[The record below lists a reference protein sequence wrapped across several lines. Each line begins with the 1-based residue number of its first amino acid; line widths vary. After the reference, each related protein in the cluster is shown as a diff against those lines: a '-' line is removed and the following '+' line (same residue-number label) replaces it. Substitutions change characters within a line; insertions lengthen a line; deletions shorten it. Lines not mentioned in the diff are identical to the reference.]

1 MGNISGMWFYR
12 SMLSK
17 ALTGGAIAGLA
28 ICGALGGSMLL
39 EHTAQVE
46 RLEDVLESS
55 THRFISEAQEGHQAG
70 VARSV
75 ADAAASG
82 SAETPAAIAALMK
95 TLVQSHPELVKVE
108 LFGTD
113 GRLVR
118 QVEGH
123 SRLNAATAKQFV
135 APLQAADGRA
145 NGRLVITYSSE
156 MLEQVRARVHTTIV
170 EHSKRDRYGHFK
182 VIAWFSLLV
191 MVMALVSSGW
201 LGYRLRHWVVEIRS
215 ATRRLAGGDYET
227 PVVRHSA
234 DEIGDLAEGVEYL
247 RQRLKVTTI
256 SRNYLDAVLN
266 SMPDAVL
273 VTTPEGIIRR
283 TNEATEKLLGWAEFE
298 LVGRE
303 LRAIIGEA
311 ERASFEVTAVTHET
325 RETVVE
331 THGGQ
336 VIPVSITVSVISG
349 EDTQFRGHVFVLR
362 NITER
367 KRAERRIRYLARYDT
382 LTKIPNRMQFQHLLQ
397 QALARNLR
405 QGRAV
410 ALLYIDLDRFK
421 EVNDTFGH
429 AAGDRTLEV
438 LTERLQRLLPK
449 DAAVGRLAG
458 DEFALFIEG
467 LPVDDTRGALIPI
480 CRQLL
485 DGIGSAFWLQ
495 GNEVYLSASLGIS
508 IAPRDAENVIDLVR
522 TADAAMY
529 HAKQNGGGSFTFY
542 NPEMNNAAVERLM
555 LKSKLRRSLE
565 RDEFVMFY
573 QPRVDLKTGRVVGA
587 EALLRWRLPGHGD
600 ISPAY
605 FIPIAEENNLILA
618 IGEWVMRRVCKEYAQ
633 WQQVV
638 ADPGRVSINLSL
650 KQLRQASFITRC
662 QSVFR
667 DAGVSPSCFELEI
680 TETTLMSDAK
690 RTVKLLDELY
700 ALGIHLSIDDFGT
713 GYSSLSALQQLPVGT
728 LKIDKSFVANAVNKP
743 DDAAL
748 VRTMIEMGRNLDLEV
763 VAEGVETAAQ
773 LALLREMGCD
783 FAQGMLLGEPMSG
796 EEMLAL
802 LTEQARG
809 TPVLAQHFG

>member
-1 MGNISGMWFYR
+1 MWNSLR
-12 SMLSK
+12 ILPK
-17 ALTGGAIAGLA
+17 TLAIGALFGFAVSLAVGGTLWLDHADQTQRLEEGVFKSARRFMENARGRHVQLTAKLLETDLAGLIEA
-28 ICGALGGSMLL
+28 GAP
-39 EHTAQVE
+39 
-46 RLEDVLESS
+46 LESS
-55 THRFISEAQEGHQAG
+55 TVVR
-70 VARSV
+70 
-75 ADAAASG
+75 
-82 SAETPAAIAALMK
+82 ALAM
-95 TLVQSHPELVKVE
+95 HPELAAYRITDAHGRTLAAHGDPDTLTETRAYRRE
-108 LFGTD
+108 LHD
-113 GRLVR
+113 PAGRTVGELALWAN
-118 QVEGH
+118 
-123 SRLNAATAKQFV
+123 LNGFTEQETELRKGIA
-135 APLQAADGRA
+135 LRERADAMIHLRTFA
-145 NGRLVITYSSE
+145 
-156 MLEQVRARVHTTIV
+156 
-170 EHSKRDRYGHFK
+170 
-182 VIAWFSLLV
+182 VIATLVMLSSLLTAWA
-191 MVMALVSSGW
+191 MGRNM
-201 LGYRLRHWVVEIRS
+201 RDTVVRVRRS
-215 ATRRLAGGDYET
+215 TERLAGGDYEAT
-227 PVVRHSA
+227 LTLERQ
-234 DEIGDLAEGVEYL
+234 DEIGEMAQAVEYL

-256 SRNYLDAVLN
+256 SRNYLDLVLN
-266 SMPDAVL
+266 SMPDAVV

-283 TNEATEKLLGWAEFE
+283 TNDATEKLLGWAEFE

-311 ERASFEVTAVTHET
+311 DRATFELTNLQEQ

-336 VIPVSITVSVISG
+336 VIPVSITGSIING
-349 EDTQFRGHVFVLR
+349 EDTQFRGCVFVLR

-449 DAAVGRLAG
+449 DSVVGRLAG
-458 DEFALFIEG
+458 DEFAVFVEG

-485 DGIGSAFWLQ
+485 DGIGGAFWLQ

-508 IAPRDAENVIDLVR
+508 LAPRDAENVIDLVR

-542 NPEMNNAAVERLM
+542 TPEMNNAAVERLM

-600 ISPAY
+600 ISPAH

-638 ADPGRVSINLSL
+638 PDPGRVSINLSL

-667 DAGVSPSCFELEI
+667 EAGVLPSCFELEV
-680 TETTLMSDAK
+680 TETTLMTDAK

-713 GYSSLSALQQLPVGT
+713 GYSSLSTLQQLPVGT
-728 LKIDKSFVANAVNKP
+728 LKIDKSFIASAVGSP
-743 DDAAL
+743 DNTAL
-748 VRTMIEMGRNLDLEV
+748 VRTMIEMGRNLNLEV
-763 VAEGVETAAQ
+763 VAEGVETPAQ
-773 LALLREMGCD
+773 LALLRELGCD

-796 EEMLAL
+796 EAMLAL

-809 TPVLAQHFG
+809 TAILAHHFG